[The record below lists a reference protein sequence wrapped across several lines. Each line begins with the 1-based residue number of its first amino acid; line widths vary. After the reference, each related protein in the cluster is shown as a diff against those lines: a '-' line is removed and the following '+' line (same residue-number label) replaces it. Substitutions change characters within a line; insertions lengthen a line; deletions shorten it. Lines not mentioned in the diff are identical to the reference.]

1 MNEFNKHLMLTAF
14 LLSFSF
20 FSHSQDMIVKRNKEE
35 LKVSITEIDSLLIKY
50 RIFDFRDSPQFT
62 VNKSEVEKI
71 IFENGSVIFFES
83 GLGIDASNEVAY
95 EIATAESASIATK
108 EIPVENTNENN
119 VPTEKVKKKRR
130 ASGGG
135 FGIKGGMNYN
145 SNGNYFDDAQLIF
158 GDPFDNLG
166 FHAGFFGKIK
176 FGPFFLRPELMY
188 SQLKTELNSETFL
201 TQRIDA
207 PALLGLGLLGQFITV
222 FAGPSFHYTLHD
234 DLSATTAQSNFN
246 LGYQAGFGVNI
257 GKLGIDLRYEREL
270 SGTNVDFD
278 QILTGTGDFK
288 SQQLICGLS
297 IKF

>member
-1 MNEFNKHLMLTAF
+1 MNEFNKHLVLTAI
-14 LLSFSF
+14 LLSFAF

-35 LKVSITEIDSLLIKY
+35 LNVSILEIDSLLIKY
-50 RIFDFRDSPQFT
+50 RIFDFRDSPLFSI
-62 VNKSEVEKI
+62 NKSEVEKVV
-71 IFENGSVIFFES
+71 FDGGSVIFFES
-83 GLGIDASNEVAY
+83 GSGDDANNKDSS
-95 EIATAESASIATK
+95 EINQAEAALIGTE
-108 EIPVENTNENN
+108 EIPVGMTNGNN
-119 VPTEKVKKKRR
+119 VTIEKAKKKRR

-135 FGIKGGMNYN
+135 FGIKGGLNYN

-166 FHAGFFGKIK
+166 FHAGFFGKVK

-201 TQRIDA
+201 TQRVDA

-222 FAGPSFHYTLHD
+222 FAGPSFHYTLRD
-234 DLSATTAQSNFN
+234 DLSVTAAQSNFN

-270 SGTNVDFD
+270 SGTKIDFD

-288 SQQLICGLS
+288 FQQLICGLS

>member
-130 ASGGG
+130 ASGRG

>member
-1 MNEFNKHLMLTAF
+1 MKKFNKHLMLTAF

-20 FSHSQDMIVKRNKEE
+20 FSHSQDMIVKRNKDE

-71 IFENGSVIFFES
+71 IFESGSVIFFES

-95 EIATAESASIATK
+95 EISTTESASIATK
-108 EIPVENTNENN
+108 EIPVEITNENN

-158 GDPFDNLG
+158 GNPFDNLG
-166 FHAGFFGKIK
+166 FHGGFFGKIK

-270 SGTNVDFD
+270 SGTNIDFD